1 MGAQGTFAI
10 MFLAAALLGGVAHA
24 GSDPT
29 TAAGTLP
36 APGTPSPE
44 SELPLVLSIRA
55 LSLGQ
60 PAFPTTTE
68 VERVKAPTGAGSTR
82 WPTGEIAKGVYIS
95 VMPACI
101 PGVDEPLGPPYRRA
115 GSARRR

>member
-1 MGAQGTFAI
+1 MGMQSL
-10 MFLAAALLGGVAHA
+10 LATVLLAMALLGGVAHA

-29 TAAGTLP
+29 TTEGALP
-36 APGTPSPE
+36 APSAPGPGDLS
-44 SELPLVLSIRA
+44 LVLSIRA
-55 LSLGQ
+55 LAVGPMSF
-60 PAFPTTTE
+60 PASAD
-68 VERVKAPTGAGSTR
+68 VERIKAPTGAGTTR

-101 PGVDEPLGPPYRRA
+101 PGVDEPLGPPVNRRA